1 MQANTTGGSNVALG
15 REALR
20 SNTTG
25 ADNIGVGFNA
35 LYSNSTGANNIGIG
49 SYALFSNSTANSNV
63 AMGFNA
69 LAANTTGS
77 ANSGYGQSA
86 LGAHTTGSGN
96 TAVGFSAANTLTTG
110 GSNTIIGASTVVSA
124 VTVSNEIVIGAGLT
138 GKGTQT
144 AFIGGT
150 TGAYNA
156 ADNASWLTVSDERI
170 KKNISDNTDGIDKI
184 NSVRVRNYEYRAPEE
199 ITDLPQSC
207 AATSGPGMRIGVIA
221 QELRAVLPEC
231 VTEAANG
238 MLSVSTDPLVWYLI
252 NAVQTLSAEVAAL
265 KAERTAQ

>member
-1 MQANTTGGSNVALG
+1 
-15 REALR
+15 
-20 SNTTG
+20 
-25 ADNIGVGFNA
+25 VGHESLVSA
-35 LYSNSTGANNIGIG
+35 TTGANNT
-49 SYALFSNSTANSNV
+49 S
-63 AMGFNA
+63 
-69 LAANTTGS
+69 
-77 ANSGYGQSA
+77 
-86 LGAHTTGSGN
+86 LGAASGSN
-96 TAVGFSAANTLTTG
+96 ITTG
-110 GSNTIIGASTVVSA
+110 GSNTFIGQGTQASA
-124 VTVSNEIVIGAGLT
+124 VGVSSELVIGQGLT

-221 QELRAVLPEC
+221 QELREVLPEC
-231 VTEAANG
+231 VTEAASG

-252 NAVQTLSAEVAAL
+252 NAVQTLSAKVAQL
-265 KAERTAQ
+265 EAERNAQ